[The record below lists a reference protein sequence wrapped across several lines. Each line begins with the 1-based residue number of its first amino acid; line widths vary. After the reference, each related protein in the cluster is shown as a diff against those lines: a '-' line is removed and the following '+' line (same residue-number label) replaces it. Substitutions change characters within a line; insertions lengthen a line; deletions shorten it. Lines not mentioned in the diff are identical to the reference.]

1 MMNKYMKVNTLKKR
15 LANKEIVLLN
25 GGTGTE
31 ILNRGYKTKL
41 PLWSAEILLT
51 NPNVVQQIHTD
62 YINAGAEII
71 VTDTFRT
78 TQRTFAKI
86 GLSGKKA
93 KEITRLACRLAK
105 NAIKKSKSNHTVYI
119 AGDVAP
125 LEDCYSPAL
134 TPSKKELDREIYT
147 YVENLKQGG
156 VDFILIETQITLKE
170 IRAALE
176 ATKKL
181 HIPAA
186 LTFCINDKLQLLGG
200 ESLEDTIRLVEK
212 YDPLFIGANC
222 ISTIL
227 ETKVVKK
234 LKKLTQIPLSA
245 HAQGDGQPEDVQG
258 WEFTRKARINDYL
271 KEVKNWIKDGVQIV
285 GGCCGTTP
293 EYIKTIKNY
302 VNKVQSV

>member
-1 MMNKYMKVNTLKKR
+1 MINKYMKVSTLRKR
-15 LANKEIVLLN
+15 LANGEIVLLN

-51 NPNVVQQIHTD
+51 NPEVVQQIHTD

-78 TQRTFAKI
+78 TKRTFSKI
-86 GLSGKKA
+86 GLSDKKA
-93 KEITRLACRLAK
+93 KEITLLACRLAK
-105 NAIKKSKSNHTVYI
+105 NAVKRSKSDHAVYI

-125 LEDCYSPAL
+125 LEDCYSPEL
-134 TPSKKELDREIYT
+134 TPSKKELDQEIYT
-147 YVENLKQGG
+147 YVKNLKQGG

-170 IRAALE
+170 IQAAFE

-186 LTFCINDKLQLLGG
+186 LTVCINDKLQLLGG
-200 ESLEDTIRLVEK
+200 ESLEDTVRLAEK
-212 YDPLFIGANC
+212 YDPVFIGVNC
-222 ISTIL
+222 ISPAL
-227 ETKVVKK
+227 ATKAVKK
-234 LKKLTQIPLSA
+234 LKRITQISISA
-245 HAQGDGQPEDVQG
+245 HAQGDGKPEDDQG
-258 WEFTRKARINDYL
+258 WEFTRKAKIKTYL
-271 KEVKNWIKDGVQIV
+271 KEVKHWIKDGAQII

-293 EYIKTIKNY
+293 EYIKSIKDMLML
-302 VNKVQSV
+302 

>member
-1 MMNKYMKVNTLKKR
+1 MKLNTLRKR

-71 VTDTFRT
+71 VTNTFRT

-93 KEITRLACRLAK
+93 REITLLACQLAK
-105 NAIKKSKSNHTVYI
+105 NAIKKSKSNHPVYI

-134 TPSKKELDREIYT
+134 TPSKKKLNQEIYT
-147 YVENLKQGG
+147 YVKNLKQGG
-156 VDFILIETQITLKE
+156 VDFILIETQITLRE
-170 IRAALE
+170 IRAAFE

-186 LTFCINDKLQLLGG
+186 LTVCINDKLQLLGG
-200 ESLEDTIRLVEK
+200 ESLKDTIKLAER
-212 YDPLFIGANC
+212 YNPIFIGVNC
-222 ISTIL
+222 ISPAL
-227 ETKVVKK
+227 ATKAIKN
-234 LKKLTQIPLSA
+234 LKRITQIPISA
-245 HAQGDGQPEDVQG
+245 HAQGDGKPEDVQG
-258 WEFTRKARINDYL
+258 WEFTQQAKVKTYL
-271 KEVKNWIKDGVQIV
+271 KEVKQWIKGGVQII

-293 EYIKTIKNY
+293 EYIKAIKNY
-302 VNKVQSV
+302 VDIVRKK

>member
-1 MMNKYMKVNTLKKR
+1 MKVNTLRKR

-51 NPNVVQQIHTD
+51 NPDVVQQIHTD

-93 KEITRLACRLAK
+93 REITLLACQLAK
-105 NAIKKSKSNHTVYI
+105 KAVKKSQSNHTVYI

-125 LEDCYSPAL
+125 LEDCYSPTL
-134 TPSKKELDREIYT
+134 TPSKKELDREIYR

-170 IRAALE
+170 IRAAFE
-176 ATKKL
+176 AAKKL
-181 HIPAA
+181 HVPTA
-186 LTFCINDKLQLLGG
+186 LTVCINNKLQLLGG
-200 ESLEDTIRLVEK
+200 ELLEDTVKLAKK
-212 YDPLFIGANC
+212 YNPLFIGVNC
-222 ISTIL
+222 ISPVL
-227 ETKVVKK
+227 ATKAVKK

-245 HAQGDGQPEDVQG
+245 HAQGDGKPEDDQG
-258 WEFTRKARINDYL
+258 WEFTRQARVKTYL
-271 KEVKNWIKDGVQIV
+271 KEVKKWIKDGAQII

-293 EYIKTIKNY
+293 EYIKAIKNY
-302 VNKVQSV
+302 VDIVRKK

>member
-1 MMNKYMKVNTLKKR
+1 MKTNTLKKR
-15 LANKEIVLLN
+15 LQNKEIILLN

-31 ILNRGYKTKL
+31 ILNRGYKTTL

-51 NPNVVQQIHTD
+51 NPDVVQQIHTD

-78 TQRTFAKI
+78 TQRAFAKV
-86 GLSGKKA
+86 GFSAKKA
-93 KEITRLACRLAK
+93 KETTRLACQLVR
-105 NAIKKSKSNHTVYI
+105 NAIKNSKPNHAVYI

-156 VDFILIETQITLKE
+156 IDFILIETQITLKE
-170 IRAALE
+170 IRAAFE

-181 HIPAA
+181 HIPVA

-200 ESLEDTIRLVEK
+200 ESLEDTVRLAER

-222 ISTIL
+222 ISTTL
-227 ETKVVKK
+227 ETKAVKK
-234 LKKLTQIPLSA
+234 LKKLTQIPISA
-245 HAQGDGQPEDVQG
+245 YAQGDGRPEDHQG
-258 WEFTRKARINDYL
+258 WEFTQQTNIDIYL
-271 KEVKNWIKDGVQIV
+271 KEVKHWIEDGAQII

-293 EYIKTIKNY
+293 KYIKAIKSILSNTLL
-302 VNKVQSV
+302 

>member
-1 MMNKYMKVNTLKKR
+1 MMNKYMKVNILRTR
-15 LANKEIVLLN
+15 LANKKIVLLN

-51 NPNVVQQIHTD
+51 NPGVVQQIHTD

-86 GLSGKKA
+86 GLSEKKA
-93 KEITRLACRLAK
+93 KEITLLACRLAK
-105 NAIKKSKSNHTVYI
+105 NAVKNSKLNHPVYI

-134 TPSKKELDREIYT
+134 TPSLKELDREIYK

-170 IRAALE
+170 IRAAFE

-181 HIPAA
+181 CMPAA
-186 LTFCINDKLQLLGG
+186 LTVCIDDQLHLLGG
-200 ESLEDTIRLVEK
+200 ESLEDTIKLAEK
-212 YDPLFIGANC
+212 YNPLFIGVNC
-222 ISTIL
+222 ISPAL
-227 ETKVVKK
+227 ATKAVKK
-234 LKKLTQIPLSA
+234 LKKLTQIPISA
-245 HAQGDGQPEDVQG
+245 HAQGDGKPEDDQG
-258 WEFTRKARINDYL
+258 WEFTRQAKVKTYL
-271 KEVKNWIKDGVQIV
+271 KEVKQWIKDGVQII

-293 EYIKTIKNY
+293 EYIKAIKNY
-302 VNKVQSV
+302 VDIVRKN